1 MLVGILAVAIYVAYR
16 LALPRPIPGIP
27 YNKEA
32 AKHIFGDVPSIIRA
46 VSETNEIWTWFAAQA
61 VKHNSP
67 IIQIFGKPFA
77 KPWVFLTDFREAQD
91 IMMRRTMEFDRSHFV
106 GDLFV
111 GVIPNHHIDKLSS
124 DPKFKANRMLVKDLM
139 TPAFL
144 NDVRENG
151 IIHGKKLTL
160 TGLCAGNIYYAGIL
174 SRPVARKSATC
185 QWPAVFCS
193 R

>member
-1 MLVGILAVAIYVAYR
+1 MAIIQIQLLSMSQALPMLVGILAVAIYVAYR
-16 LALPRPIPGIP
+16 LALPTPIPGIP

-67 IIQIFGKPFA
+67 IVQIFGKPFS

-91 IMMRRTMEFDRSHFV
+91 IMMRRTKEFDRSNFA

-111 GVIPNHHIDKLSS
+111 GVIPDHQISKLSS
-124 DPKFKANRMLVKDLM
+124 DPKFKSNRELIKDLM
-139 TPAFL
+139 TPTFL
-144 NDVRENG
+144 NDVREKPRTDGRNTNNDRSL
-151 IIHGKKLTL
+151 HQQ
-160 TGLCAGNIYYAGIL
+160 YIL
-174 SRPVARKSATC
+174 RLYP
-185 QWPAVFCS
+185 
-193 R
+193 